1 MKVIGYARV
10 SSREQAEGRSIE
22 NQIALLKSAG
32 AEEVLVDVESAYSTK
47 RDRPNFNKLMELVR
61 SGLVSKV
68 LVCTLD
74 RLSRNE
80 AVTFIAFED
89 FERSHCQLVSLE
101 ENFDLNT
108 PDGRLQAGFTTLMA
122 RNYSARLSQKTKRG
136 HKARR
141 DRNASYFKLF
151 GYQIEDERYKLDHT
165 PFLCLLENKAEL
177 SRAAIASDIIEIF
190 KASKSIRKTLHTLNT
205 KYGLLSFSS
214 KGKGNRAARDRFH
227 FSIGGLHSW
236 LTNPILRGHT
246 AYNRSQQQHQHH
258 KHLWDMRYDTH
269 QEDRLITDADYKELD
284 NIFNWNKDHHGF
296 NNESK
301 VIHPLSGLVYCG
313 ECGRS
318 HRVMGSLSRDKIT
331 KIYYY
336 QCQNYGVRA
345 CDQKT
350 TIRHCLVEE
359 IAIACL
365 IQRAEQIADIAAAPL
380 EDSEPL
386 ELRELKNQLA
396 ALETLSYNVAIA
408 QAKEQIKTQIRN
420 IQYQSTKSSEVDND
434 LRALLIT
441 TFSDRLYFETLQP
454 TEKRLIYRALID
466 QIIVKDGLVSFVQL
480 KDGFKYEPPKP
491 VVPPL
496 RPINNR
502 KPISIGSKLIVC
514 SVNGDRIDGEVIEI
528 FGKYNVRRLRILF
541 NGREHSFD
549 RRSGKEVVDGKIP
562 RPIQFW
568 LELPN

>member
-1 MKVIGYARV
+1 
-10 SSREQAEGRSIE
+10 
-22 NQIALLKSAG
+22 
-32 AEEVLVDVESAYSTK
+32 
-47 RDRPNFNKLMELVR
+47 
-61 SGLVSKV
+61 
-68 LVCTLD
+68 
-74 RLSRNE
+74 
-80 AVTFIAFED
+80 
-89 FERSHCQLVSLE
+89 
-101 ENFDLNT
+101 
-108 PDGRLQAGFTTLMA
+108 
-122 RNYSARLSQKTKRG
+122 
-136 HKARR
+136 
-141 DRNASYFKLF
+141 
-151 GYQIEDERYKLDHT
+151 
-165 PFLCLLENKAEL
+165 
-177 SRAAIASDIIEIF
+177 
-190 KASKSIRKTLHTLNT
+190 
-205 KYGLLSFSS
+205 LSFSS

-246 AYNRSQQQHQHH
+246 AYNRAQQQHQHH

-318 HRVMGSLSRDKIT
+318 HRVTGSLNRDKIT

-336 QCQNYGVRA
+336 QCQNYTVRA

-466 QIIVKDGLVSFVQL
+466 QIIIKDGLVSFVQL